1 MGESRSNWQV
11 ISELARRMG
20 LDDPFFKM
28 TELELIEQV
37 VRSSSK
43 LSQEEQD
50 RILQG
55 DLVEVELPGN
65 YKLDFKTP
73 SGKIEILNPQ
83 ENIPLITYR
92 EPYGDGEP
100 FWLIVGNDIRI
111 LDSSFCEME
120 FDDLELMKLRM
131 NPDDARLYNINDGD
145 VVEIYNIRGTVRIK
159 VYLDAMVQR
168 GTLVTLGVWWQSQ
181 SSDDAV
187 GINALTA
194 SRPTDAGWGSTFYDV
209 QVNIRK
215 I

>member
-1 MGESRSNWQV
+1 
-11 ISELARRMG
+11 
-20 LDDPFFKM
+20 
-28 TELELIEQV
+28 
-37 VRSSSK
+37 
-43 LSQEEQD
+43 
-50 RILQG
+50 
-55 DLVEVELPGN
+55 
-65 YKLDFKTP
+65 
-73 SGKIEILNPQ
+73 
-83 ENIPLITYR
+83 
-92 EPYGDGEP
+92 
-100 FWLIVGNDIRI
+100 
-111 LDSSFCEME
+111 ME
-120 FDDLELMKLRM
+120 FDDSELMKLRM